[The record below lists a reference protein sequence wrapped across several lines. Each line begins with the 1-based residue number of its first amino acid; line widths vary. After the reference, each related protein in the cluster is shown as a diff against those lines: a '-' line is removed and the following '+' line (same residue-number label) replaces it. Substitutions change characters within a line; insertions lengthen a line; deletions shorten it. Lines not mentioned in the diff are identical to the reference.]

1 MRVTGHVLLSG
12 TQFPGNFL
20 FRYPLIAMS
29 NQISNL
35 FRKGFAVLFCSGALF
50 SAGFAQQNQPKPQEP
65 ADEVIRINT
74 ELVQTDVMVFDKDG
88 HFVDGLK
95 PEQFQLSV
103 DGHPQSI
110 SFFERVAAGSAR
122 EDAQLAAARGKA
134 ATPDKAAAVSPPER
148 GRVILFLVDDLHM
161 SPESLN
167 HTRKTL
173 TRFIER
179 EMGQSDQV
187 AITSANGQV
196 GFLQQ
201 LTNNKTVLLRAV
213 EKLKSSLQSHGDAD
227 FPPMSET
234 QAIGVLV
241 RNDTELLNF
250 FMEPLIR
257 NGVTPRVAETTVKQR
272 AKQIL
277 DYSYRFTRGTLDSLG
292 NLTRT
297 SGQMPGR
304 KLVFFLSDGFL
315 LNLLEPDMM
324 TRLRNIT
331 NAAARN
337 GVNIYTLDARG
348 LTSDLDNP
356 NSAQGFDPKG
366 RSVRASD
373 SEISA
378 SQEPLQTIASNT
390 GGRALLNSNTL
401 NSGLVKALQETS
413 VYYLLAWRPPGEEPK
428 GNKFRKIEV
437 KVVGRPELSVYVRRG
452 YYDVEAKSPSKK
464 DKPKEEVTAA
474 VATKTADTELRD
486 VLQAA
491 YPKQDLPAQLSLVYM
506 DTPDKGIT
514 LTASVQVAKQFITF
528 NPGQGKQ
535 SAVVDL
541 TGIVLDEQGASV
553 GRFNDSLTVDIP
565 SEPNAA
571 LRQDL
576 IYNYQTA
583 LKPGLYQVR
592 VAARDNKSALMGSA
606 MQWIEIPDL
615 ASHRLSMS
623 SLLLGETTKEAETQK
638 GDAAAVAEVAW
649 NVNHRFA
656 RTSSMRFLTYV
667 YNAARGTDGVAPPDI
682 ALQVQ
687 ILRNNQPIMTTAQR
701 KVDFSGQ
708 TDIARLAYAA
718 ELPLEGMKPGQYVLQ
733 VTVID
738 RIAKTSASQR
748 TSFEIE

>member
-1 MRVTGHVLLSG
+1 M
-12 TQFPGNFL
+12 P
-20 FRYPLIAMS
+20 
-29 NQISNL
+29 NQIPKL
-35 FRKGFAVLFCSGALF
+35 FRKVFAVLFCAGALLLT
-50 SAGFAQQNQPKPQEP
+50 AHAQQNPPKPQEP
-65 ADEVIRINT
+65 ADEVVRINT

-103 DGHPQSI
+103 DGNPQTV

-122 EDAQLAAARGKA
+122 EEAQLAAARGKGA
-134 ATPDKAAAVSPPER
+134 VPDKAAAPVNPPEH

-161 SPESLN
+161 SPDSLN
-167 HTRKTL
+167 RTRKTI

-179 EMGQSDQV
+179 EMGQNDLV

-201 LTNNKTVLLRAV
+201 LTNNRTVLHRAV
-213 EKLKSSLQSHGDAD
+213 EKLKSSFQNQGDLE
-227 FPPMSET
+227 FPPMTET
-234 QAIGVLV
+234 QAVEILV
-241 RNDTELLNF
+241 KGDRELLNF

-257 NGVTPRVAETTVKQR
+257 SGVTPRVAETTVRTR

-277 DYSYRFTRGTLDSLG
+277 DYSYRFTRNTLDSLS

-297 SGQMPGR
+297 AGQMPGR
-304 KLVFFLSDGFL
+304 KLVFFISDGFL
-315 LNLLEPDMM
+315 LNLTEPDMLN
-324 TRLRNIT
+324 RLRNIT
-331 NAAARN
+331 NSSARN

-348 LTSDLDNP
+348 LTTGMDDP
-356 NSAQGFDPKG
+356 NGNQSFDPKG
-366 RSVRASD
+366 RSVRASTND
-373 SEISA
+373 VSS
-378 SQEPLQTIASNT
+378 SQEPLETIASNT
-390 GGRALLNSNTL
+390 GGRALLTSNNL

-413 VYYLLAWRPPGEEPK
+413 VYYLLAWRPPGEESR
-428 GNKFRKIEV
+428 GNKFRRIEV
-437 KVVGRPELSVYVRRG
+437 KIAGRPDLSVYVRRG
-452 YYDVEAKSPSKK
+452 YYDVEVKSPAKK

-474 VATKTADTELRD
+474 VAAKTSEAELRE

-491 YPKQDLPAQLSLVYM
+491 YPRRDLPAQLSVVYI

-514 LTASVQVAKQFITF
+514 LTASTQVAKQFITF
-528 NPGQGKQ
+528 NQAGDKQ
-535 SAVVDL
+535 TALVDL
-541 TGIVLDEQGASV
+541 AGIVLDEQGKSV
-553 GRFNDSLTVDIP
+553 GGFNDRLSIDLP
-565 SEPNAA
+565 SQPDAT
-571 LRQDL
+571 LRKDL
-576 IYNYQTA
+576 IYNYQTP

-592 VAARDNKSALMGSA
+592 IAARDSKSTLMGSA
-606 MQWIEIPDL
+606 TQWIEIPDL
-615 ASHRLSMS
+615 AARRLSMS
-623 SLLLGETTKEAETQK
+623 SLLLGETTKAAETPT
-638 GDAAAVAEVAW
+638 GDAAAVAEASL

-656 RTSSMRFLTYV
+656 RTSNMRFLTYV
-667 YNAARGTDGVAPPDI
+667 YNAARGTDGAAPPDV

-708 TDIARLAYAA
+708 TDLARLAYAA
-718 ELPLEGMKPGQYVLQ
+718 ELPLEGMMPGQYILQ